1 MSLRALSLRGE
12 KSIITH
18 VRAPRLH
25 FLSNSLTRLTLMR
38 CCVWLAVSGS
48 IDAQSTPTDGDS
60 SLVPPAPQNHVLDVA
75 DQFREQPDTLV
86 EFQEI
91 LLKME

>member
-1 MSLRALSLRGE
+1 
-12 KSIITH
+12 
-18 VRAPRLH
+18 
-25 FLSNSLTRLTLMR
+25 MR

-75 DQFREQPDTLV
+75 DQFREQPETLV
-86 EFQEI
+86 EVQES
-91 LLKME
+91 LRKMEKRLWIPRLPLHLL